1 MDTRRK
7 KIHYRANHRGMTET
21 DRLLGGFADA
31 RLETMSDADLDAFEL
46 LLDQSDNILMKWIMA
61 DGSDD
66 PEFSSNQVLKQIIQF
81 KNTL

>member
-7 KIHYRANHRGMTET
+7 RIHYRANHRGMTET

-46 LLDQSDNILMKWIMA
+46 LLYQSDNILMKWIMA

-66 PEFSSNQVLKQIIQF
+66 PEFAGNPILQQIIQF
-81 KNTL
+81 KISL

>member
-7 KIHYRANHRGMTET
+7 RIYYRANHRGMTET

-31 RLETMSDADLDAFEL
+31 RLEAMSDAEMDAFEL
-46 LLDQSDNILMKWIMA
+46 LLDQGDNILMKWIMA
-61 DGSDD
+61 DGSDK
-66 PEFSSNQVLKQIIQF
+66 PAFAGNPVLQQIIQF

>member
-7 KIHYRANHRGMTET
+7 RIHYRANHRGRTET

-31 RLETMSDADLDAFEL
+31 RLETMTNADLDAFEL

-66 PEFSSNQVLKQIIQF
+66 PEFASNPILQLIIQF
-81 KNTL
+81 KNSL

>member
-7 KIHYRANHRGMTET
+7 RIHYRANHRGMTET
-21 DRLLGGFADA
+21 DRLLGGFADVCLKA
-31 RLETMSDADLDAFEL
+31 MSDTELDAFEL
-46 LLDQSDNILMKWIMA
+46 LLDQGDNLLMKWIMA

-66 PEFSSNQVLKQIIQF
+66 PEFAANPVLGQIIQF

>member
-7 KIHYRANHRGMTET
+7 RIHYRANHRGMTET